1 MTQTRVSCASY
12 TIRPRFHCPLQ
23 DVAADMIGYVI
34 AGYITFNARRRPYG
48 VRYCHRRGQNG
59 E

>member
-23 DVAADMIGYVI
+23 DVAADVIGYVI
-34 AGYITFNARRRPYG
+34 VGYITFNARHRPYG
-48 VRYCHRRGQNG
+48 VRGPTD